1 MTTGLYDIAVDRLQ
15 GGSTKLEE
23 YAGKVLL
30 IVNTASR
37 CGLTPQYE
45 GLEALYRKY
54 KDRGLVVLGFPS
66 NQFGAQEPGSAE
78 QIASFCSTKYDVSF
92 PMFSKIDVNG
102 ADAHPLYAQLKQA
115 QPGQGGAPDIQWNFE
130 KFLVGK
136 RGEVI
141 ARYAPT
147 TKPDALVA
155 DIEQALAS

>member
-1 MTTGLYDIAVDRLQ
+1 MSLYDITVDRLQ
-15 GGSTKLEE
+15 GGSTTLEE

-54 KDRGLVVLGFPS
+54 KEQGLVVLGFPS

-78 QIASFCSTKYDVSF
+78 QIASFCATKYDVSF
-92 PMFSKIDVNG
+92 PMFAKVDVNG
-102 ADAHPLYAQLKQA
+102 AAAHPLYAQLKQA
-115 QPGQGGAPDIQWNFE
+115 RSGKGGSAEIQWNFE

-136 RGEVI
+136 NGEVI
-141 ARYAPT
+141 ARYDPKT
-147 TKPDALVA
+147 QPDALAA
-155 DIEQALAS
+155 DIEKALDA